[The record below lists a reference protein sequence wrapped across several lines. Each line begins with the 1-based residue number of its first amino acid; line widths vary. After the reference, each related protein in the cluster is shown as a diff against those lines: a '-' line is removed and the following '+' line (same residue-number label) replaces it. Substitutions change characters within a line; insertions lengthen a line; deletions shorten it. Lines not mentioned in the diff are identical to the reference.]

1 MGEYEEEGARIM
13 NVLECRD
20 LTKIYGKVV
29 AVKNVSLGIGKGQT
43 KVIFG
48 PSGSGKSTLLR
59 CLGLLEKPTSGTIY
73 FNGIDVYTTKQDLNK
88 LRAKIGFVFQE
99 PSLFRHLTALGNV
112 VLGLKH
118 VLGYS
123 EDEARRKAMEA
134 LKLVKMEDWANYYP
148 AQLSGGQQQR
158 VGIARAIAMDPEI
171 ILFDEPTAAL
181 DVELKWEVISVMKD
195 LADRGTTMLVATHE
209 LRFAKEVADE
219 MIFMDQGEI
228 IEIGTPEQFF
238 RSPMTERARK
248 FMAKLLG

>member
-1 MGEYEEEGARIM
+1 M
-13 NVLECRD
+13 NTVLECRE
-20 LTKIYGKVV
+20 LRKVYGNVI
-29 AVKNVSLGIGKGQT
+29 AVKNVSLGIGRGET

-59 CLGLLEKPTSGTIY
+59 CLGLLEKPTSGRIF
-73 FNGIDVYTTKQDLNK
+73 FNGVDVYATRQDLNK
-88 LRAKIGFVFQE
+88 LRARIGFVFQE

-112 VLGLKH
+112 TLGLKH

-123 EDEARRKAMEA
+123 DEEARRKALQA
-134 LKLVKMEDWANYYP
+134 LRLVKMEEWANFYP

-181 DVELKWEVISVMKD
+181 DIELKWEVISVMKE

-209 LRFAKEVADE
+209 LRFAREVADE
-219 MIFMDQGEI
+219 MIFMDQGEV
-228 IEIGTPEQFF
+228 IEVGEPEKFF
-238 RSPMTERARK
+238 TSPSTERARK
-248 FMAKLLG
+248 FMARLLG

>member
-1 MGEYEEEGARIM
+1 M
-13 NVLECRD
+13 NILECRN
-20 LTKIYGKVV
+20 LTKVYGKVT
-29 AVKNVSLGIGKGQT
+29 AVKNVSLGIGKGEI

-59 CLGLLEKPTSGTIY
+59 CLGLLERPTSGRIY
-73 FNGIDVYTTKQDLNK
+73 FKNIDVYSSKQDLNK

-99 PSLFRHLTALGNV
+99 PSLFRHLTALKNV
-112 VLGLKH
+112 SLGLRH

-123 EDEARRKAMEA
+123 QEEAESKAMDA
-134 LKLVKMEDWANYYP
+134 LRLVKMEEWARYYP

-158 VGIARAIAMDPEI
+158 VGIARAISMDPEI

-195 LADRGTTMLVATHE
+195 LADRGITMLIATHE

-228 IEIGTPEQFF
+228 VEIGDTEHFF
-238 RSPMTERARK
+238 TSPSTERARK